1 MKKLYTLLLL
11 SLTTVSFGQ
20 ILSDNFNYPDN
31 ALLTANGWVQTGT
44 AVTDPIDV
52 GASNGLTY
60 TGYSGL
66 TGTTAAVVG
75 NAARLDNT
83 GQDVNRAFTTPIT
96 SGTLY
101 LSFLVNVTTA
111 VDGYFVHLANGGTFP
126 ARIAVKPSANAN
138 KINFGIG
145 NATHGYAATPTDF
158 DLNTTYLIIVKYD
171 VSTTGGVSLWVR
183 SAGVPATE
191 AAAGTAEHTV
201 SGGGQATITSVNLRQ
216 YAATQNIIVD
226 GLLVYTTWFGATPC
240 PLTLGNTVTAC
251 NAVTLNIDTY
261 NVTIPFTGGNSGT
274 YTLSTGGVGTIG
286 GANPS
291 TTAAGDI
298 TISNVPEGTSFTLTV
313 SGGCAFTRAIAS
325 PECKPV
331 NTLPYQESFP
341 YTAGGSLNTEQKWSL
356 VNSGDNVTIATGNLS
371 YPGITSSGNSI
382 TFSGDGG
389 ETRTLFTSTTTGYVY
404 ASFIVTASDIT
415 AVTNITTGTYFASFT
430 DNTGAVTSGRI
441 YIRKNGTQ
449 YQYGIGIASAATDWN
464 ATLHNAND
472 IQYLVLSYDFTGNTL
487 SLFVN
492 PTIGGSA
499 APSVSV
505 TLTTPITNLGGF
517 LYRQDTVTATPT
529 MIVDEL
535 RIAAT
540 PNFTLGTSSNEIS
553 GLRVYPNPVTNG
565 TLFIDTDAN
574 AEKTVTVF
582 DVLGKQVIN
591 TTTSNNAINVG
602 NLNNGVYIVKITEE
616 GKTATRK
623 LVIK

>member
-1 MKKLYTLLLL
+1 M
-11 SLTTVSFGQ
+11 SFGQ

-31 ALLTANGWVQTGT
+31 ALLTANGWT
-44 AVTDPIDV
+44 AHSASGSNSIDV

-60 TGYSGL
+60 TGYSGT
-66 TGTTAAVVG
+66 TGITASAVG
-75 NAARLDNT
+75 NAAKVDNT
-83 GQDVNRAFTTPIT
+83 GEDVNRAFTTPIT
-96 SGTLY
+96 NGTLY

-111 VDGYFVHLANGGTFP
+111 VDGYFAHLANGTTFS
-126 ARIAVKPSANAN
+126 ARVGVKPSATAG
-138 KINFGIG
+138 KINFGVG
-145 NATHGYAATPTDF
+145 NTAHGYAATPTDF

-171 VSTTGGVSLWVR
+171 VSTTGAVSLWVK

-191 AAAGTAEHTV
+191 AVAGTPEHTV
-201 SGGGQATITSVNLRQ
+201 NGGGQATITSFNLRQ
-216 YAATQNIIVD
+216 YSATQNITVD

-240 PLTLGNTVTAC
+240 PLTLGATSTLC
-251 NAVTLNIDTY
+251 NDVTLNIDTY
-261 NVTIPFTGGNSGT
+261 NVTIPFTGGNSGS

-298 TISNVPEGTSFTLTV
+298 TISNIPEGTSVTLTV
-313 SGGCAFTRAIAS
+313 SGACAFTRAVAS

-331 NTLPYQESFP
+331 NPLPYQESFP
-341 YTAGGSLNTEQKWSL
+341 YTAGGSLNAEQKWSL
-356 VNSGDNVTIATGNLS
+356 VNSGDNVTIASGNLS

-389 ETRTLFTSTTTGYVY
+389 ETRTLFTSTSAGTVY

-415 AVTNITTGTYFASFT
+415 AVTNVTTGTYFATFT
-430 DNTGAVTSGRI
+430 DNNGAVTTGRI

-449 YQYGIGIASAATDWN
+449 YQYGIGVATT
-464 ATLHNAND
+464 ATNWDPTLYNVND
-472 IQYLVLSYDFTGNTL
+472 IQYLVLSYDFTANTL

-499 APSVSV
+499 APTISV
-505 TLTTPITNLGGF
+505 TLTTAITNLGGF
-517 LYRQDTVTATPT
+517 LFRQDSVTTTPT

-540 PNFTLGTSSNEIS
+540 PNFTLGTSSNEIT

-565 TLFIDTDAN
+565 TLFIDTDGN
-574 AEKTVTVF
+574 GGKTVTVF
-582 DVLGKQVIN
+582 DVLGKKVIN
-591 TTTSNNAINVG
+591 VTTTNNAINVG